1 MLKTFNG
8 YFLVALSLLLLIFTA
23 CEAEDEDFFD
33 FRTPSFLVF
42 ADKLT
47 VEAGKSIAFQDDSPS
62 ATSWE
67 WAFDGGT
74 PASSSEQMPTIT
86 YNDEGVYIANLITT
100 FNDGSTQR
108 RRLELTILPRIAP
121 DFAIATRQNIT
132 ETPIPFTNLTT
143 GVGAIPDV
151 LGENDTLVFYEWTF
165 EGGTP
170 ATSTASNPVV
180 SYSNTGTFDVT
191 LKVTRPATESEET
204 TVMEDF
210 VEIVDVPILEART
223 VKFNRDDSQILVIA
237 DEPFAAPTAATA
249 AGFSLTAADG
259 STVAITSADLAPYSS
274 NTLVLS
280 YDRSQLAA
288 GEYTL
293 GLTGSDVVFASASL
307 LGAFTKTLQFTG
319 DISWATI
326 IYDNNG
332 NLTDREVDLGN
343 GKTLLWTT
351 TGSPFSFGT
360 NAAFNIFSPTAM
372 GFQSIG
378 FRNQGSGVDY
388 TVSAFPGPNTDIGT
402 DVRAV
407 GMEYY
412 RVGPPGTTWHFNHPV
427 TDFVGHMAGMAVTI
441 STDGL
446 TVTVDQ
452 NDPGREEN
460 ARMTVILENPADVAD
475 LVLSHTAPMNQNVY
489 VTAAGF

>member
-8 YFLVALSLLLLIFTA
+8 YFLIAFALLLFTG
-23 CEAEDEDFFD
+23 CEPEDEDFND
-33 FRTPSFLVF
+33 FRTPTFLVF

-47 VEAGKSIAFQDDSPS
+47 VEAGKSIAFRDESVG
-62 ATSWE
+62 ATSWD
-67 WAFDGGT
+67 WTFDGGT
-74 PASSSEQMPTIT
+74 PASSGEQMPTIT
-86 YNDEGVYIANLITT
+86 YNDEGTYLANLITT

-108 RRLELTILPRIAP
+108 RRLELNIQPRILP
-121 DFAIATRQNIT
+121 DFSIESRQNIT
-132 ETPIPFTNLTT
+132 ETPIPFTNLTA

-180 SYSNTGTFDVT
+180 TYSSTGTFDVT

-204 TVMEDF
+204 TIKEGF
-210 VEIVDVPILEART
+210 IEIVDVPILEART
-223 VKFNRDDSQILVIA
+223 IKFNRDDSKILVIGN
-237 DEPFAAPTAATA
+237 EPFATPTAATA
-249 AGFSLTAADG
+249 AGFTLTAADG
-259 STVAITSADLAPYSS
+259 STVAIDAAEIAPYNS

-280 YDRSQLAA
+280 FDRSQLTA

-307 LGAFTKTLQFTG
+307 LGAFTKTLQFAG
-319 DISWATI
+319 DITWASI

-332 NLTDREVDLGN
+332 NLTDRVVDIGN

-360 NAAFNIFSPTAM
+360 NPALNIFSPTAT

-388 TVSAFPGPNTDIGT
+388 TVSATAGADTNLET

-407 GMEYY
+407 GLEYY

-427 TDFVGHMAGMAVTI
+427 TDFIGHMDGMAVTI

-460 ARMTVILENPADVAD
+460 SRMTVILENPADVAD
-475 LVLSHTAPMNQNVY
+475 LILSHTAPQNQNVY